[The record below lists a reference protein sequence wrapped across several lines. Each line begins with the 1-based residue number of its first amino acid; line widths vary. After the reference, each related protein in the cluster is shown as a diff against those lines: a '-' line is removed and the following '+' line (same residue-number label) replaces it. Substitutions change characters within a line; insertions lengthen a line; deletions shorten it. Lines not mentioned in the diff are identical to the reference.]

1 MRELGW
7 EEEEGASAAF
17 VIQRKFDGRNGADSE
32 ENKINIFRYSQHV
45 WNTWSACH
53 NGSLH
58 VSTQLLPSGSQ
69 HVMDLFWKQ
78 QEQPKKIPSVNIE
91 CSLFISY
98 GARDMVTSLLYA
110 LNKNSIWN
118 SGSCATDEKFDANDQ
133 LILFTGTITKISC
146 KHSFLRCLDR
156 HNGRDFGKLNGV
168 GILRQHR
175 ADREECDGSCRDE

>member
-53 NGSLH
+53 NGSQH

-69 HVMDLFWKQ
+69 HVMDLFKRKQ
-78 QEQPKKIPSVNIE
+78 QEQEQPKKIPSVNIE
-91 CSLFISY
+91 RSLHISC
-98 GARDMVTSLLYA
+98 ADLDVHTNLFHA
-110 LNKNSIWN
+110 LNGNSIVYDDRL
-118 SGSCATDEKFDANDQ
+118 TVDEKHATND
-133 LILFTGTITKISC
+133 
-146 KHSFLRCLDR
+146 
-156 HNGRDFGKLNGV
+156 
-168 GILRQHR
+168 
-175 ADREECDGSCRDE
+175 